1 MQLEQNSYQE
11 IFMIETDNTESEES
25 TEESFADLFAAS
37 QSKSGRLKP
46 GEQIK
51 AKVLHVSGEW
61 VFLDI
66 GQKGEGVLAL
76 SELKD
81 QDGNMVVSPGDMIS
95 AWFTGGERGELRF
108 TTKIGGIGA
117 ADRSLIEGAWNA
129 GIPVEGTVE
138 KEVKG
143 GFEVKIGSNRAFCPF
158 SQMSLRRVSDAS
170 IFIGQ
175 KLKFIITEYAEGGRN
190 LIVSH
195 RAILE
200 EEVAREKDLLKDSLS
215 VGMKMNATVTSIQ
228 KFGAFVRAGAI
239 EGLLP
244 ISELGWSRVNDV
256 SDLLSV
262 GDEISVVLKFID
274 WENDKFSFSLKDTL
288 PDPWDAALEKLPV
301 GSSHAGK
308 VSRLAQFGAF
318 VTIADGVDGL
328 LHISKI
334 GKGKRISHPREVLK
348 EGEIVE
354 VLIEGV
360 DKDSK
365 RISLALAET
374 VRAAA
379 EAEADITA
387 FRQQTAEVPAGM
399 GTFADLLNKAR
410 R

>member
-1 MQLEQNSYQE
+1 
-11 IFMIETDNTESEES
+11 MIETDNTESEES
-25 TEESFADLFAAS
+25 SEESFADLFAAS

-76 SELKD
+76 NELKD
-81 QDGNMVVSPGDMIS
+81 ADGNMVVSPGDMIT
-95 AWFTGGERGELRF
+95 AWFTGGERGEMRF

-117 ADRSLIEGAWNA
+117 ADRSMIEGAWNA
-129 GIPVEGTVE
+129 GIPVEGSVE

-158 SQMSLRRVSDAS
+158 SQMSLRRVSDSS

-200 EEVAREKDLLKDSLS
+200 EEVARQKDLLKDSLA

-228 KFGAFVRAGAI
+228 KFGAFVSAGAI

-244 ISELGWSRVNDV
+244 ISELGWTRVNDV
-256 SDLLSV
+256 SELLSV

-301 GSSHAGK
+301 GSSHTGK

-334 GKGKRISHPREVLK
+334 GKGKRISHPREILK
-348 EGEIVE
+348 EGEVVE

-360 DKDSK
+360 DRDSK
-365 RISLALAET
+365 RISLALTET

-387 FRQQTAEVPAGM
+387 FRQQAAEVPTGM